1 MNYRTEKLQ
10 KSSFV
15 SVMADESTDVS
26 FSKKLV
32 IYAKLLSDCIIR
44 ETHFLTNVTIEV
56 ELCTASC
63 VN

>member
-1 MNYRTEKLQ
+1 MNYRTEKLE

-26 FSKKLV
+26 VSKKLV

-44 ETHFLTNVTIEV
+44 ETHFLANVTIEV
-56 ELCTASC
+56 D
-63 VN
+63 